1 MIVMAPLLDADAD
14 MHKPCRAK
22 VEHMGRSTIIPPKDL
37 DLSEEPTIPA
47 DDVNITSVS
56 PSRKRKRVDKAVEEI
71 EVDVSAPEPPSKKA
85 LRKAKKGQSSG
96 TNFDSKTAG
105 IASASQSHTAA
116 TEQLA
121 FTKRSEHGVWIGNL
135 PWTATKVELRKFL
148 TNNTDITEKMMTR
161 IHMPAPTEVA
171 SGVSRQRV
179 KPQNKGFAYVD
190 FSTAAALA
198 EAVALSETLFTGRR
212 VLIKDSKSFQGRP
225 EKPSEDVS
233 QSVQAGKPPSNRVFV
248 GNLTFDTTKE
258 DLETNFEYCGEIQDV
273 HIATFEDSSK
283 CKGYAWV
290 EFKTVEA
297 GRAAVRGWVKLED
310 KADSDSED
318 ENDDRKDKEGKA
330 KRKPKE
336 RKWWVNRIKGRDLR
350 MEFAEDKAVRYK
362 KRFGKDGTAREPND
376 DGEDPPI
383 SVADSTGVSSNS
395 AGDSEVVRGAAREVR
410 LGNRKPGTFNRL
422 QRKVDARSIKP
433 GAALAGAQRLTGAI
447 VESMGKKTTFD

>member
-1 MIVMAPLLDADAD
+1 MALLPDAEAD
-14 MHKPCRAK
+14 MQKPVWAEKERI
-22 VEHMGRSTIIPPKDL
+22 GRSTTIAPEDL
-37 DLSEEPTIPA
+37 DMFGDPTLPA
-47 DDVNITSVS
+47 DDTNTTSVS

-85 LRKAKKGQSSG
+85 LRKAKKGQ
-96 TNFDSKTAG
+96 TTRTDTDSKTVEK
-105 IASASQSHTAA
+105 ASPSQLQTAA
-116 TEQLA
+116 TEQVES
-121 FTKRSEHGVWIGNL
+121 TKRSVHGVWIGNL

-148 TNNTDITEKMMTR
+148 TDNTDITEEMMTR
-161 IHMPAPTEVA
+161 VHMPAPTEAA
-171 SGVSRQRV
+171 SGSSRRRV

-212 VLIKDSKSFQGRP
+212 LLIKDSKSFEGRP
-225 EKPSEDVS
+225 EKSSEDAS
-233 QSVQAGKPPSNRVFV
+233 QSVKAGKRPSNRIFI

-258 DLETNFEYCGEIQDV
+258 DLQANFERCGEIQDV
-273 HIATFEDSSK
+273 HVATFEDSGK

-297 GRAAVRGWVKLED
+297 GQAAVRGWVKLED
-310 KADSDSED
+310 KLDSDSEN
-318 ENDDRKDKEGKA
+318 EMDDRRDREVKA

-362 KRFGKDGTAREPND
+362 KRFGKDVMARKPND
-376 DGEDPPI
+376 GGGDPPI
-383 SVADSTGVSSNS
+383 AVADSIGASGNS
-395 AGDSEVVRGAAREVR
+395 AGVSEIVNGAAREAH
-410 LGNRKPGTFNRL
+410 LGNRKPGTFN
-422 QRKVDARSIKP
+422 QVERKVDARTIKP

-447 VESMGKKTTFD
+447 VESEGKKTTFD